1 MSQVHMSQVH
11 MSQVHTS
18 QAQIN
23 FTNNDLYAMLVYL
36 IGICIIWLEALSI
49 GLQKLTQILRL
60 LHQLTCVHA
69 SLVLLAMYDSYG
81 TKVQC
86 TDLGTIQY
94 ESLSGTLKNA
104 TLV

>member
-1 MSQVHMSQVH
+1 VCTAFFFTQPTEIC
-11 MSQVHTS
+11 TS
-18 QAQIN
+18 QARIN
-23 FTNNDLYAMLVYL
+23 FTNSDSYAMLVYP
-36 IGICIIWLEALSI
+36 IRICMVWLEPLSI

-69 SLVLLAMYDSYG
+69 TLVLLAMYDSYG
-81 TKVQC
+81 TKVRG
-86 TDLGTIQY
+86 TDLSSIQY